1 MPLRRARSWIRLTRK
16 GNSMNIFKQPDLKS
30 AANALNAVAPEGER
44 LAYVNEAEEAMLK
57 AAGGAGEPVNE
68 SGVPSYWLGTALAL
82 GGSYLASKKKG
93 PSQPDA
99 PNYFDQ
105 LRQGEEFQD
114 EYYPSIRKRYID
126 AMLGRGE
133 YEGLGDYDLSEAA
146 AAEQLRLQE
155 EFGPQFA
162 DALIKYRQDYD
173 PRFAELEAQ
182 RRMAVDPT
190 GEQLRIQTQQD
201 LLNRRGAE
209 EITDTVSYE
218 EMGEAPTMAD
228 TGLTAEGRAL
238 LEQQIFDDVALDDR
252 FSSGQEAQLQQELLG
267 QRLAGGGS
275 ALGSGAAVKMTE
287 EKLAERLGLGQR
299 RKEMG
304 LGLLASGQSTS
315 DTANR
320 MQQQNFANTMNR
332 LNQINQARQ
341 VGSGQ
346 RIAARLA
353 DQQMAQSASGL
364 GARGAAAPFQ
374 GPQILQGPQQQN
386 LGAGAAQF
394 AGNVYGQEMGAYNAA
409 MNRPGFGS
417 MLGGIAGQWAGTEKG
432 AGMIGDIFKWKGPF
446 GGGGGGGGNEGQS
459 SRS

>member
-1 MPLRRARSWIRLTRK
+1 MPLRRARSWIRLIRK

-57 AAGGAGEPVNE
+57 AAGGAGESVNE
-68 SGVPSYWLGTALAL
+68 SGVPSFFPWGAAAIGAGALLG
-82 GGSYLASKKKG
+82 SSKKG

-105 LRQGEEFQD
+105 LRQVEQFQD
-114 EYYPSIRKRYID
+114 EYYPAQRQRYID
-126 AMLGRGE
+126 AMLGTGE

-162 DALIKYRQDYD
+162 DALIKYRQQYD
-173 PRFAELEAQ
+173 PRFAELESQ

-209 EITDTVSYE
+209 EIADTVSYE

-417 MLGGIAGQWAGTEKG
+417 MLGGIAGQFAGTDKG
-432 AGMIGDIFKWKGPF
+432 AGMIGDFFNWKGPF
-446 GGGGGGGGNEGQS
+446 GGGGATGNAGPT
-459 SRS
+459 

>member
-209 EITDTVSYE
+209 EITDTVSY
-218 EMGEAPTMAD
+218 
-228 TGLTAEGRAL
+228 
-238 LEQQIFDDVALDDR
+238 Q
-252 FSSGQEAQLQQELLG
+252 
-267 QRLAGGGS
+267 
-275 ALGSGAAVKMTE
+275 
-287 EKLAERLGLGQR
+287 
-299 RKEMG
+299 
-304 LGLLASGQSTS
+304 
-315 DTANR
+315 
-320 MQQQNFANTMNR
+320 
-332 LNQINQARQ
+332 
-341 VGSGQ
+341 
-346 RIAARLA
+346 
-353 DQQMAQSASGL
+353 
-364 GARGAAAPFQ
+364 
-374 GPQILQGPQQQN
+374 
-386 LGAGAAQF
+386 
-394 AGNVYGQEMGAYNAA
+394 
-409 MNRPGFGS
+409 
-417 MLGGIAGQWAGTEKG
+417 
-432 AGMIGDIFKWKGPF
+432 
-446 GGGGGGGGNEGQS
+446 
-459 SRS
+459 